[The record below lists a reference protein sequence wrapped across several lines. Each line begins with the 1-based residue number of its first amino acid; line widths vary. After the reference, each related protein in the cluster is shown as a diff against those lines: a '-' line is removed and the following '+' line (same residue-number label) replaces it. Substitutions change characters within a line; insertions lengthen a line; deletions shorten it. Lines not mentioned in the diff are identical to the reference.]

1 MLRPTPPIERRN
13 LFTDQAQQVSTGGE
27 RTKLVLLP
35 GLDGTE
41 IFFGPLLDA
50 LPSWIDPLVVTYP
63 ATGPNA
69 YDDLIPIVI
78 RAVNALERFAILGWS
93 FGGPLALMLAAQRP
107 SRVSGIILCNSFVT
121 PPNPGLVR
129 YRALFTTPVIA
140 AIRAIRRTRYVIPGF
155 APSALR
161 RAKLMTWRQVNAR
174 TLGIRARAVL
184 DLDAREL
191 LTGCSAPILYISST
205 RDEVIP
211 RASMDQV
218 LTIAPGTKVVEI
230 VGAHLAM
237 FTNPNVSAA
246 RIAEFLRAMR
256 PSFAQGSAGKTGS
269 CATDEI

>member
-1 MLRPTPPIERRN
+1 VI
-13 LFTDQAQQVSTGGE
+13 

-35 GLDGTE
+35 GLDGTA
-41 IFFGPLLDA
+41 IFFRPLLDA

-69 YDDLIPIVI
+69 YADLIPVVI
-78 RAVNALERFAILGWS
+78 RAVNALEHFAVLGWS

-107 SRVSGIILCNSFVT
+107 SRVSEVILCSSFVT
-121 PPNPGLVR
+121 PPNPRLVR

-155 APSALR
+155 SPPALR
-161 RAKLMTWRQVNAR
+161 RAKIMTWRQVNAR

-191 LTGCSAPILYISST
+191 LAGCSAPILYMSST

-211 RASMDQV
+211 RASMDQI
-218 LTIAPGTKVVEI
+218 LAIAPGTKIAEI
-230 VGAHLAM
+230 MGAHLAM
-237 FTNPNVSAA
+237 FTNPDVSAA
-246 RIAEFLRAMR
+246 RIAEFPAANATRVR
-256 PSFAQGSAGKTGS
+256 RAGKLRQPGQLCDGRDLRSADRTKTGPGRRCS
-269 CATDEI
+269 RAQ